1 MKFFVLAILFPT
13 IYKIFSFR
21 TLNHQKIIFI
31 EPSSPKLS
39 DNFFLIYERLTSEER
54 FTVKKHF
61 LLSNA
66 GKFTY
71 FKNCLKMILDI
82 SDAKYIFLDE
92 ACDALGRIP
101 FRYSTKVIQ
110 VWHACGAFKKFGFS
124 TADSLFNPSLKEMQ
138 RFPFYR
144 YCSLVAVSSPEVIR
158 AYSEGMGLEPAKI
171 LPLGVSR
178 TDLLFQQEYRENAR
192 DKFYT
197 LMPSSRGKKIIL
209 YAPTFRGQVRQASVS
224 DMLQIAELYH
234 SLNDQ
239 YVLAI
244 KYHPHISVFP
254 AIPEECQQFARDFTH
269 SMDIQELLCVADICI
284 SDYSSLIFEFSL
296 FERPI
301 ILFAY
306 DLEEYLKWRGF
317 YYDYESMVP
326 GPVLKTTSE
335 IIDCILHIDQ
345 HFDLQRV
352 KNFKDKF
359 MSSCDGHST
368 DRLITYLKKNFDL
381 C

>member
-1 MKFFVLAILFPT
+1 M
-13 IYKIFSFR
+13 
-21 TLNHQKIIFI
+21 
-31 EPSSPKLS
+31 
-39 DNFFLIYERLTSEER
+39 IYERFISEGH

-71 FKNCLKMILDI
+71 FRRCLGMIMDI
-82 SDAKYIFLDE
+82 SNAKYIFLDE

-101 FRYSTKVIQ
+101 FRNSTKIIQ

-124 TADSLFNPSLKEMQ
+124 TAESLFNPSLKEMQ

-144 YCSLVAVSSPEVIR
+144 YCSLVAVSSPDVIW
-158 AYSEGMGLEPAKI
+158 AYSEGMGLDSSKI

-178 TDLLFQQEYRENAR
+178 TDLLFQQEYLE
-192 DKFYT
+192 KSKKIFYA
-197 LMPSSRGKKIIL
+197 LMPSSLGKKIIL
-209 YAPTFRGQVRQASVS
+209 YAPTFRGQVRQASAP
-224 DMLQIAELYH
+224 DMLRISDLYR
-234 SLNDQ
+234 SLSDQ

-244 KYHPHISVFP
+244 KHHPHVGTLS
-254 AIPEECQQFARDFTH
+254 AIPEEYQEFAHDFTY

-306 DLEEYLKWRGF
+306 DLDDYLKWRGF
-317 YYDYESMVP
+317 YYDYETMVP
-326 GPVLKTTSE
+326 GPVLKTTAE
-335 IIDCILHIDQ
+335 IIDYILHIDQ
-345 HFDLQRV
+345 YFEPQRIKIF
-352 KNFKDKF
+352 KNKF
-359 MSSCDGHST
+359 MSSCDGYST
-368 DRLITYLKKNFDL
+368 DRLIAYLKENFDL
-381 C
+381 L